1 MLRPILIAALLAL
14 AAPHLAHA
22 QDAASPSDTPA
33 ASEEILDDA
42 GPAQA
47 TAPAPAGPL
56 QAILQAHK
64 DKVAKASRRTVDEV
78 ITAVREAGLP
88 QGLTFLER
96 WGDRELWQREED
108 GLFFFTRKADG
119 QNLTLI
125 DIDTGEEVGTISKG
139 EMNQLKPNSGVR
151 TVIASSLVASQL
163 EDADPARRRQAL
175 NALERNADESH
186 LEPLR
191 ASIAKEDDPALKAR
205 KERLLRVITI
215 SFGQTTEDRVEA
227 IRSFSQD
234 LSIDARAALN
244 PLVVTRIG
252 YSEGNPEGV
261 NVARLLTPGKTIAR
275 EDAYRLLVD
284 DGKAVAARTR
294 GERKAALEA
303 NIEDG
308 TVGGVPVAELSSQ
321 EARDRAY
328 SNLVA
333 DGKAPAFVTDET
345 MDAELAKY
353 TFYEAYADSNTDVTT
368 AAAETLDSI
377 DQYVGLNRFFSLVL
391 DGISLASIYFL
402 AAIGLAI
409 TFGVMGVI
417 NMAHGE
423 FIMIGAYTGYVVQQI
438 IPNYT
443 VSIIVALPLAFI
455 IAAAAG
461 IALERLVIR
470 HLASRPLETLLA
482 TFGVSIALQQIA
494 KNVFGTQAR
503 PLTSPSWLDGA
514 WVINDVVAVSYIR
527 IAIFVLA
534 ILFFALLLFVLN
546 RTRLGLEVRA
556 VTQNPRMA
564 SSMGINPDRINM
576 LTFALGSGIAG
587 IAGVAI
593 GLFAKVT
600 SELGQAYIVQSF
612 MTVVVGGVGNIW
624 GTLAGATMI
633 GFLQKVIEFFNP
645 SNTLAAQTYMII
657 FIIIFIQF
665 RPKGIIALKGRAAG
679 D

>member
-1 MLRPILIAALLAL
+1 MLRPILIAALLVL
-14 AAPHLAHA
+14 TSPIFVLA
-22 QDAASPSDTPA
+22 QDAPADGAAPA
-33 ASEEILDDA
+33 ATEEVIEDTT
-42 GPAQA
+42 PETP
-47 TAPAPAGPL
+47 TALGPL
-56 QAILQAHK
+56 QAILQEHQNE
-64 DKVAKASRRTVDEV
+64 VAKASRRTVDEV
-78 ITAVREAGLP
+78 IDAVRAAQLP

-108 GLFFFTRKADG
+108 GLFFFTEKAEG
-119 QNLTLI
+119 QEVTLI
-125 DIDTGEEVGTISKG
+125 DIDTGEAVGKVSKREVK
-139 EMNQLKPNSGVR
+139 QLKPNSGVR

-163 EDADPARRRQAL
+163 EDPDPARRRQAL
-175 NALERNADESH
+175 DAIERRAEKEH

-191 ASIAKEDDPALKAR
+191 ASIETEEDPAIKAR
-205 KERLLRVITI
+205 KERLLRIITI
-215 SFGQTTEDRVEA
+215 SFGATTENRVEA

-234 LSIDARAALN
+234 LSLNARAALN

-252 YSEGNPEGV
+252 YSEGEPDGV
-261 NVARLLTPGKTIAR
+261 NIARTLTPGKDIGR
-275 EDAYRLLVD
+275 EAAYELLVD
-284 DGKAVAARTR
+284 DEKAVAARTR
-294 GERKAALEA
+294 AERKATLEA
-303 NIEDG
+303 NIEGD
-308 TVGGVPVAELSSQ
+308 TVGGVPVSELSSQ

-328 SNLVA
+328 SNLV
-333 DGKAPAFVTDET
+333 DQGKAPPFVTDET

-353 TFYEAYADSNTDVTT
+353 TFYEAYADSNAEVTA
-368 AAAETLDSI
+368 AAAETLASI

-391 DGISLASIYFL
+391 DGLSLASIYFL

-443 VSIIVALPLAFI
+443 VSILVALPLAFV

-514 WVINDVVAVSYIR
+514 WVINDVVAISYIR

-534 ILFFALLLFVLN
+534 LVFFALLLFVLN

-576 LTFALGSGIAG
+576 LTFGLGSGIAG